1 MGLRVD
7 LPFRATS
14 SRQDASSCRVTP
26 RQWTTTRLPI
36 ATTQR
41 LFDMDEPA
49 SSAIPPAAPPPTQ
62 VGEIIAADV
71 LSSPASPSTQF
82 PPSDFFFA
90 SSKLQEEKSGSPMRP
105 MSPHEVAGQLYWL
118 SAQLSLCVAPQPSP
132 PTCTN
137 PQLTPSAPPFKGHS
151 FSRPCSYDRPYRGR
165 KIMPPPPA
173 PGLWTFLPKLHR
185 ASSRCP
191 R

>member
-36 ATTQR
+36 ATTQG

-62 VGEIIAADV
+62 VGEVIAADV

-82 PPSDFFFA
+82 TPSDFIFSLPVLNYRKRKAVRPCDQCHRTKWQGNCTGF
-90 SSKLQEEKSGSPMRP
+90 LPCYHCGSPSNP
-105 MSPHEVAGQLYWL
+105 PLPL
-118 SAQLSLCVAPQPSP
+118 AP
-132 PTCTN
+132 TRK
-137 PQLTPSAPPFKGHS
+137 LTPYAPPLKATPFRDH
-151 FSRPCSYDRPYRGR
+151 
-165 KIMPPPPA
+165 A
-173 PGLWTFLPKLHR
+173 PTIDPTGGVK
-185 ASSRCP
+185 
-191 R
+191 